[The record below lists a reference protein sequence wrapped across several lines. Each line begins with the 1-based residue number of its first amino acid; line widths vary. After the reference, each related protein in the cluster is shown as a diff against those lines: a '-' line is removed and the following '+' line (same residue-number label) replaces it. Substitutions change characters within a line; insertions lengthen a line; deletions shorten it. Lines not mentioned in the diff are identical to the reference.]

1 MQHTTRSD
9 RRKAAIVRLVAG
21 APSPDME
28 RHGAAVLAIAL
39 GTTTDPQL
47 LEMAREVWN
56 VMAAQRRA
64 ELEHRS

>member
-1 MQHTTRSD
+1 MSDRTRSD
-9 RRKAAIVRLVAG
+9 RRKAAIVRLVSG
-21 APSPDME
+21 PPSPDME

-56 VMAAQRRA
+56 AMAAQRA
-64 ELEHRS
+64 KEMEAQ